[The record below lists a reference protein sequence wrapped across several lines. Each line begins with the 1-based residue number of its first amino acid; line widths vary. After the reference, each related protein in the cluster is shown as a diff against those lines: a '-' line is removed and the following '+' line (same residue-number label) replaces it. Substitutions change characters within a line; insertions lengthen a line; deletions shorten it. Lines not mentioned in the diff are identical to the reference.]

1 LFNKMPS
8 WNVVTWN
15 AMVSGHVKC
24 GQGQKAL
31 ELFQQTQQQGVHPS
45 SVTFLGL
52 LNACASMVALGQGR
66 CAHAQII
73 QS

>member
-1 LFNKMPS
+1 
-8 WNVVTWN
+8 
-15 AMVSGHVKC
+15 MVLGHVKC

-31 ELFQQTQQQGVHPS
+31 ELFQQMQQQGVHPS

-52 LNACASMVALGQGR
+52 LNACVSMDALGQGR